1 MDLGRVMK
9 DDVEEGHAE
18 MDTHADTCVA
28 GPEYRV
34 LSFTGEKVNVH
45 PYNDEY
51 EPVEDVPIA
60 MVETTYTCPDTGETI
75 ILVGHQHLYF
85 GDRLKHSL
93 WNPNQ
98 LRHGGT
104 KVFDCPK
111 QFDIDSP
118 FSVHFENDVGD
129 ILDAPLKLNGVMPYL
144 DVHYP
149 TDEELDGC
157 RRFKYTSDETWDP
170 YSPVFEDNDRAAKA
184 YDEYRVAQVMTK

>member
-9 DDVEEGHAE
+9 EDAEEGRVE
-18 MDTHADTCVA
+18 LDSHADTCVA
-28 GPEYRV
+28 GPEFRV
-34 LSFTGEKVNVH
+34 LALTGETVNVH

-60 MVETTYTCPDTGETI
+60 SVETAYTCPDTGETI

-104 KVFDCPK
+104 RVFDCPK

-118 FSVHFENDVGD
+118 FSVRFENEVGD
-129 ILDAPLKLNGVMPYL
+129 FLDAPFKLNGVMPYL
-144 DVHYP
+144 DVHHP
-149 TDEELDGC
+149 MDEELADC
-157 RRFKYTSDETWDP
+157 RRFE
-170 YSPVFEDNDRAAKA
+170 
-184 YDEYRVAQVMTK
+184 